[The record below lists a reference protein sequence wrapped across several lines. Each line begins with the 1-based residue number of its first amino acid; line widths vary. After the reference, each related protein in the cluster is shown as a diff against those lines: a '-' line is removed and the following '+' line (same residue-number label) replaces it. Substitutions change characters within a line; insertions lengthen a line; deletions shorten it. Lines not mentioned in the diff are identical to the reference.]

1 MAVIE
6 KLVNLLFEET
16 LDEIST
22 LLMSLKIDLSSSM
35 FFVSDLIINLNLYR
49 VGKDE
54 DSVNCF
60 SNLL

>member
-16 LDEIST
+16 LNEIST

>member
-22 LLMSLKIDLSSSM
+22 LLISSKIDLSSSM

>member
-16 LDEIST
+16 LDEIPT